1 MNNINPID
9 LALATCLATFEAL
22 LWVIN
27 ELLGFHTQVTE
38 QVTEQ
43 VKPHLQPEAVEPALA
58 APTTAAKPALG
69 VIALPLHPDATQA
82 LREYYQQLTVKQL
95 QSITGIKSSRYNK
108 ARLVECAIEA

>member
-9 LALATCLATFEAL
+9 FALATCLATFEAL

-27 ELLGFHTQVTE
+27 ELLGFHA

-43 VKPHLQPEAVEPALA
+43 VKPHVQPEAPEPALEA
-58 APTTAAKPALG
+58 SQTATKPALG
-69 VIALPLHPDATQA
+69 VIALPRCADATQA
-82 LREYYQQLTVKQL
+82 LRECYQQLTVKEL